1 VVVVEE
7 MIYSESKKRR
17 QIAKQQQ
24 KDAEGFMK
32 DHCEP
37 DNILKLRKKH
47 SAGTEF
53 QEDHIR

>member
-1 VVVVEE
+1 
-7 MIYSESKKRR
+7 MTYSESKRR
-17 QIAKQQQ
+17 HKATKQIQ

-37 DNILKLRKKH
+37 DNILKMRKKH
-47 SAGTEF
+47 STGAEF